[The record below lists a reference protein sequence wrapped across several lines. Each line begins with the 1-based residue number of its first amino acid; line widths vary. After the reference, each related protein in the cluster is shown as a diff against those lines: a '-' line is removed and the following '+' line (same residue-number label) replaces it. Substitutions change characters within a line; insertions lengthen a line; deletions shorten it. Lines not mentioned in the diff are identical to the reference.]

1 MPFNRPLAELAIH
14 RVQGRAAWQFS
25 ARCVTR
31 RLRSRRRC
39 DGLACGT
46 LWRREGLAMSKKL
59 VLVDYENVQRIDLS
73 MLDDSYRA
81 IVFVGANQ

>member
-1 MPFNRPLAELAIH
+1 
-14 RVQGRAAWQFS
+14 
-25 ARCVTR
+25 
-31 RLRSRRRC
+31 
-39 DGLACGT
+39 
-46 LWRREGLAMSKKL
+46 MSKKL